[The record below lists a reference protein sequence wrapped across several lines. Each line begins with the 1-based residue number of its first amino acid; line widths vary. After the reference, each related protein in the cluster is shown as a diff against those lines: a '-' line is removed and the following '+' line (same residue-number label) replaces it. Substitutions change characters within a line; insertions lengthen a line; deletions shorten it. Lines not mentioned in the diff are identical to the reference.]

1 MKVDSI
7 EQVLDQLL
15 EEDPRR
21 DADSPTQT
29 TGDGTGETA
38 QVLVVSTLQ
47 NTVSGGGPLR
57 VEITDLPPDG
67 LEAREVEVLQPHLRR
82 PRVVEPVR
90 AGEVHGKPLSQRL
103 QSLHALR
110 SLEERGGSR

>member
-1 MKVDSI
+1 MPAAIEVRVKVDSI

-38 QVLVVSTLQ
+38 QVLVVGTLQ
-47 NTVSGGGPLR
+47 DTASGRGPLR
-57 VEITDLPPDG
+57 VEIMDLPADG
-67 LEAREVEVLQPHLRR
+67 LEA
-82 PRVVEPVR
+82 
-90 AGEVHGKPLSQRL
+90 
-103 QSLHALR
+103 
-110 SLEERGGSR
+110 